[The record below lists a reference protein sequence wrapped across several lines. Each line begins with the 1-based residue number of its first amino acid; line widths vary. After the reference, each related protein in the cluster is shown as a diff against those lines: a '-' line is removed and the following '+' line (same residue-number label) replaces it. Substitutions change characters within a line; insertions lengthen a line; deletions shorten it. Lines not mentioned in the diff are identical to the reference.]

1 MFVRLFLCLAL
12 TLTVTG
18 CQYYEQYRSIKGDAD
33 LKAEIAEMR
42 KALVAFASRK
52 PVMAKA
58 TLPAAREEK
67 LADDL
72 KFTASTVMIRRPP
85 QKRKSHG

>member
-42 KALVAFASRK
+42 KAYRLCLAKYENDLAASREHCS
-52 PVMAKA
+52 PYGQAIQEMEHRDPA
-58 TLPAAREEK
+58 TK
-67 LADDL
+67 
-72 KFTASTVMIRRPP
+72 
-85 QKRKSHG
+85 